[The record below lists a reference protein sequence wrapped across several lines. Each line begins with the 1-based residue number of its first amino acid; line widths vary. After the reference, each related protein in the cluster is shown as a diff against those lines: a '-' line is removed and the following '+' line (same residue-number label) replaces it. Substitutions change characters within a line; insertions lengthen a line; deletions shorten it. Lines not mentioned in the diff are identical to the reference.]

1 MAKSKYAKAGVDIDK
16 AVSFVEQIKP
26 VVRSTF
32 RSGVVSDIGGFG
44 ALFSLGT
51 NQYNKP
57 VLVASAD
64 GVGTKLK
71 VAFMM
76 NKHDTVGI
84 DLVAMCVNDIV
95 THGARPLF
103 LLDYMAM
110 GKLDTGIAFQVV
122 KGISEGC
129 RMAKCSLIGGETAE
143 MQGLYQKKEYD
154 LAGFVVGV
162 VEGDKVI
169 DGSEIAMRHQLIGIS
184 STGLHSNGYSLARKI
199 IFDKLKLRVYD
210 KMQGLNRTIGDELLE
225 PTKIYSETVLN
236 LLRDYKISGI
246 CHITGGGIIENL
258 PRILPQ
264 TCQARIKLGT
274 WEIPP
279 IFSFLKEKG
288 NISDFEMFRT
298 FNNGI
303 GMILVLPEAQVQDV
317 LMRLD
322 ALDERAFLIGK
333 ILSRKKQYP
342 SVEFV

>member
-143 MQGLYQKKEYD
+143 MQGFYQKKEYD

-225 PTKIYSETVLN
+225 PTKIYSEIVLN

-333 ILSRKKQYP
+333 VLSRKKQYP

>member
-1 MAKSKYAKAGVDIDK
+1 VAKSKYAKAGVDIDK

-143 MQGLYQKKEYD
+143 MPGLYQKKEYD

-333 ILSRKKQYP
+333 VLSRKKQYP

>member
-57 VLVASAD
+57 VLVASTD

-71 VAFMM
+71 VAFVM

-143 MQGLYQKKEYD
+143 MPGLYQKKEYD

-333 ILSRKKQYP
+333 VLSRKKQYP